1 MKKIVLALMLAG
13 VIGFNQVHAANAIIE
28 NEYVKAGV
36 NESTGTLGSGGATR
50 PGLQYDNTGT
60 HTWPGDS
67 SQGDYLTPGSP
78 FEGFTVRL
86 EDATG
91 TLIRTYTNNNT
102 GGTGISGGSW
112 LVSPTS
118 SSAIWSAT
126 TSDFDI
132 KNAYSL
138 PAGQK
143 YIDID
148 TSITAKMAIPKLW
161 FGRFIDP
168 DAMPA
173 SGDTSATDNVLGYGA
188 IPKANVAFSEATV
201 SRYALGLYSS
211 AGNVGAGITGWTT
224 DPKTYYAGTTPYY
237 KPLLDA
243 DGNVQWTSP
252 GCTNAAWGCPFV
264 QELDADGNPVS
275 LTYGNGDDTIGLG
288 FLVSNVAIG
297 DIVHFQYA
305 YIFGPSAFGA
315 ASAAVDG
322 GAGGGTP
329 GTVPGGG
336 TLTDVGSAT
345 DSASSGGSDP
355 TPPAPTVVSTADT
368 TITVSD
374 ATVAST
380 TLPVI
385 TASLAHHTATETSS
399 VQTIARETTTNVTTP
414 MERTLVTKV
423 RTTSTWSDGTTTF
436 VDAADV
442 TDVTVSNSVAT
453 SVANASFSGR
463 VDQQSQLA
471 ELNTGV
477 NRSLNADAF
486 RKDMVEG
493 ERYRMYMGGTGSNT
507 NAGNGYNAKSDRFN
521 VGIEFDVKE
530 NWIVGAQYNN
540 VITKLTGVDSYTKQK
555 KNHAGLYSIWTHND
569 WIVKSDLGFA
579 DNNIKST
586 RNVEQTFFNASET
599 NGTDIW
605 LSNRVYTPSLK
616 GFRPFAGYTIGNNKR
631 DAYIETGSVQSYRTV
646 ASVNDSTNY
655 GEAGVRYEKSFD
667 KVTLS
672 GEVGVSSDSYTDLKA
687 EVSYAVN
694 KTSRIALSADRQ
706 EHNSLSTDTVGLYGK
721 INF

>member
-1 MKKIVLALMLAG
+1 MKNLILKAVFSLALVMSMTA
-13 VIGFNQVHAANAIIE
+13 QAANVIIE

-36 NESTGTLGSGGATR
+36 NESTGTLGSGGGTR

-60 HTWPGDS
+60 HTWPCNS
-67 SQGDYLTPGSP
+67 CQGDYLTPGSP

-86 EDATG
+86 ENTDG
-91 TLIRTYTNNNT
+91 SLIRTYTNNNT
-102 GGTGISGGSW
+102 GGTNITGGSW
-112 LVSPTS
+112 LVTPTVD
-118 SSAIWSAT
+118 SAIWSAT

-132 KNAYSL
+132 KNTYSL

-148 TSITAKMAIPKLW
+148 TSITAKIAIPKLW

-173 SGDTSATDNVLGYGA
+173 TGDTSATDNALGYGA

-211 AGNVGAGITGWTT
+211 ASNVHAGITGWTT

-237 KPLLDA
+237 KPLLDSS
-243 DGNVQWTSP
+243 GNVQWTSP

-264 QELDADGNPVS
+264 QELDANGNPIS
-275 LTYGNGDDTIGLG
+275 QAYGNGDDTIGLG
-288 FLVSNVAIG
+288 FLVNNVAIG
-297 DIVHFQYA
+297 DIVSFKYA

-315 ASAAVDG
+315 ASAAISG

-336 TLTDVGSAT
+336 TLSDVGSAT
-345 DSASSGGSDP
+345 DSASSGGT

-368 TITVSD
+368 TITISDVTVVS
-374 ATVAST
+374 A

-423 RTTSTWSDGTTTF
+423 RTTTTWSDGTTTF
-436 VDAADV
+436 VDAENV
-442 TDVTVSNSVAT
+442 TDVTVTNSVAT
-453 SVANASFSGR
+453 SVANANFSGR

-471 ELNTGV
+471 ELNVGV

-486 RKDMVEG
+486 RKDMVDG
-493 ERYRMYMGGTGSNT
+493 DRYRMYMGGTGSST
-507 NAGNGYNAKSDRFN
+507 NAANGYDAKSDRFN

-540 VITKLTGVDSYTKQK
+540 VNTKLTDVDSSTKQK

-579 DNNIKST
+579 DNNIKSN
-586 RNVEQTFFNASET
+586 RNVEHTFFNASET
-599 NGTDIW
+599 NGTDTW

-616 GFRPFAGYTIGNNKR
+616 GFRPYVGYTFGTNKR
-631 DAYIETGSVQSYRTV
+631 DTYVETGSVQSYRTV
-646 ASVNDSTNY
+646 AGVNDSTNY
-655 GEAGVRYEKSFD
+655 GELGVRYEKSFN

-672 GEVGVSSDSYTDLKA
+672 GEAGVSSDSYTDLKA

-706 EHNSLSTDTVGLYGK
+706 EHNSLSTDTIGLYGK